1 MGTYLHIFSHV
12 QDHQATLA
20 SYQLPP
26 NGETLELKGTIN
38 EFYNDPFV
46 VQNTAIWHDISTA
59 FKYESGFSL
68 EVGQSVQV
76 EANPMWM
83 GQEPQLKYK
92 LVLYSFTVIE
102 ISVYIKSVYVS

>member
-38 EFYNDPFV
+38 EFYNDHFV
-46 VQNTAIWHDISTA
+46 VQNTTIWHDISTA
-59 FKYESGFSL
+59 FKYESGSSL
-68 EVGQSVQV
+68 EVGQSVQA
-76 EANPMWM
+76 EANPNAD
-83 GQEPQLKYK
+83 G
-92 LVLYSFTVIE
+92 SGTA
-102 ISVYIKSVYVS
+102 IKVQVGPL